1 MTLTAD
7 MEAENSLRHGGMDI
21 FNLLGSTEESDGDQR
36 WTPNDTLSPQSSDV
50 DDFLDT
56 LLHDSSSVPASPLWS
71 LYTADSGVNKDPL
84 AKLTDSLHP
93 ISYTGFPAFDIRV
106 FPQPPDLQNSPAAK
120 EKRPDV
126 SIDFGWESEGCQEE
140 FGITCYLSNHQTPLL
155 PSRHALTVKDL
166 LLSSLG
172 QNAQRISQQ
181 SLQEL
186 VLNEDEKKL
195 LAKEGIS
202 LPCKLPLSK
211 FEERILKKIRRK
223 IRNKRSAQESRK
235 KKREYV
241 DRLEGRMAACSAQ
254 NLELQRKIQ
263 KLEETNNALL
273 EQLSRLQALLPN
285 SSCKTTNRGTC
296 ILVLLLCFSMLISS
310 NIQPVP
316 YSQRSHAEYTSTAAS
331 SRSLLSTGGAGE
343 VRPQTFSLSSAS
355 WGFEGLRG
363 LKEKLWAWT
372 VVTTV
377 RLQSPRQQ
385 EHNNGDDYR
394 PWQSRNM

>member
-1 MTLTAD
+1 MTLTTD
-7 MEAENSLRHGGMDI
+7 MEHGGMDI
-21 FNLLGSTEESDGDQR
+21 FNLLGSTEESDGDHR
-36 WTPNDTLSPQSSDV
+36 WTPNDTPSPQSSGA

-56 LLHDSSSVPASPLWS
+56 LLHDSSSVPGSPLWS
-71 LYTADSGVNKDPL
+71 PCTTHNGVNEDIL
-84 AKLTDSLHP
+84 ARLTDCPHP
-93 ISYTGFPAFDIRV
+93 ISCTGFPAFDIRV
-106 FPQPPDLQNSPAAK
+106 FSQAPDMENSPAAK
-120 EKRPDV
+120 EKLPDV
-126 SIDFGWESEGCQEE
+126 SIDLGWESEGCHEE
-140 FGITCYLSNHQTPLL
+140 FGITCYLSNSQTPLL
-155 PSRHALTVKDL
+155 PSSHAVTVKDL

-241 DRLEGRMAACSAQ
+241 DRLEGRMTACSAQ
-254 NLELQRKIQ
+254 NLQLQRKIQ

-316 YSQRSHAEYTSTAAS
+316 YSQRSHAEYTRTAES
-331 SRSLLSTGGAGE
+331 SRSLLSTGEEGE
-343 VRPQTFSLSSAS
+343 VRPQTFSPSSVS
-355 WGFEGLRG
+355 WGFEDLRS

-372 VVTTV
+372 VVTMV
-377 RLQSPRQQ
+377 HLQ
-385 EHNNGDDYR
+385 EHNNGDDYGS
-394 PWQSRNM
+394 WQSRNM